1 MEYKGVKRLSI
12 KTVILCG
19 GKGTRLGMIGDDVPK
34 PLVSV
39 GGLPLLRHIMKIY
52 LKFGFFDFVLPLGFK
67 GYRIKQYLKNQ
78 KLYEATTV
86 RFGSGVERSESSVE
100 ADFRC
105 TCVET
110 GVDTLTVDRLLR
122 CKSELRGNRFFLT
135 YGDGVSD
142 VDIRALERF
151 HLEHGRL
158 CTVTAVRPPARFGKI
173 SFEDDKIVS
182 SFNEKTQL
190 EDGWI
195 NGGYM
200 IFEEKIFDLL
210 PEFKNTMLEDDL
222 FDYLVSNRQLAA
234 FKHFGFWQCVDT
246 MRDLEFLNRLV
257 QDTLE
262 PPWIK
267 YCGHE

>member
-1 MEYKGVKRLSI
+1 MSI

-19 GKGTRLGMIGDDVPK
+19 GKGTRLGMADGDMPK
-34 PLVSV
+34 PMVSV
-39 GGLPLLRHIMKIY
+39 AGLPLLRHIMKIY
-52 LKFGFFDFVLPLGFK
+52 LKFGFSDFVLPLGFK
-67 GYRIKQYLKNQ
+67 GDRIKEYLKNQ
-78 KLYEATTV
+78 SLYEATTV
-86 RFGSGVERSESSVE
+86 RFGAGAQQPGGCTE
-100 ADFRC
+100 ASFRC
-105 TCVET
+105 TCIET
-110 GVDTLTVDRLLR
+110 GIDTLTVDRLLSCR
-122 CKSELRGNRFFLT
+122 SELKGNRFFLT

-142 VDIRALERF
+142 IDIRALERF

-173 SFEDDKIVS
+173 SFEDNKIVS
-182 SFNEKTQL
+182 AFNEKTQL

-200 IFEEKIFDLL
+200 IFEKRIFDFLL
-210 PEFKNTMLEDDL
+210 KFKNTMLEDDL

-234 FKHFGFWQCVDT
+234 FKHTGFWQCVDT

-257 QDTLE
+257 ENPSE